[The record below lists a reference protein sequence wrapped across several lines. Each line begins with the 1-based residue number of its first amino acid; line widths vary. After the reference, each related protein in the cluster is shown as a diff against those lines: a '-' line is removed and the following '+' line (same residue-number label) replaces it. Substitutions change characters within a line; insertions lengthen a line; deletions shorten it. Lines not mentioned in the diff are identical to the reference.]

1 VDTSYS
7 AMFGLN
13 QIGSLESTFGLGG
26 QQTDLGLSHRS
37 GRIDALPTYFGAGN
51 DVIDL
56 GNDDS
61 IIFAGE
67 GRNVIL
73 GGFGNDQIYAGAGND
88 IIDAGDGKNHIW
100 AGEGANLISSGAGDD
115 LLCAGSG
122 RDFINAG
129 NGRNQIYAGDGDNR
143 ILAGEDNDW
152 ILAGKGNDTIY
163 SGAGRDT
170 IYAGDGNNIINA
182 GTGQDTVWIGNGTDK
197 IILEAGAGQ
206 VTIFGF
212 NPAMDKLRLGES
224 LLGKSLTFV
233 QQGGDTLVKSGR
245 DMLARIQ
252 GVTSG
257 TQAWIDSG
265 PLYRYQATDLGSLSS
280 DPNAAVNVAA
290 INNFGQIVGRY
301 DTGATVTTTNGNTGQ
316 PQTINVRQGFIWE
329 NGTQT
334 NLPSTGIKNG
344 SSDFGA
350 ADGAT
355 VTLLTPNVNT
365 IGDRGTILGTADE
378 VRQPVTRATDRA
390 LVWQNDGSGYQLTIN
405 DLGGIES
412 YYLDANIRQHISG
425 RNIVSQLDA
434 QNVAQTFEKPI
445 YVENGID
452 NAGANRVISELPHL
466 GGNGGTAQSLNNRDT
481 IVGYLDR
488 DGALNGEEKY
498 TAAVW
503 TRDANGQF
511 VLTDLGTFGAEQA
524 RLSDINDAGQ
534 MIGASNSGSGA
545 TATSTP
551 FLLRNGQFTALGS
564 LGGKTGSA
572 NALNESGEVVGASQ
586 IASGTNHAY
595 VWNGGVQ
602 ADLNNLVT
610 TPLTYNGAAVT
621 LTNAVGVNDFGEI
634 VATGTYTYTDPVTNT
649 ARTGTRSFVLKPI
662 S

>member
-1 VDTSYS
+1 VDISY
-7 AMFGLN
+7 AATFGLN
-13 QIGSLESTFGLGG
+13 QNGLLSLPLGSISELGG
-26 QQTDLGLSHRS
+26 QQPDLGLNNGSRRIEGS
-37 GRIDALPTYFGAGN
+37 GRIESLPAFFGAEN

-56 GNDDS
+56 GNSDS

-67 GRNVIL
+67 GQNVIL
-73 GGFGNDQIYAGAGND
+73 AGF
-88 IIDAGDGKNHIW
+88 
-100 AGEGANLISSGAGDD
+100 GDD
-115 LLCAGSG
+115 LLFAGSG

-182 GTGQDTVWIGNGTDK
+182 GTGQDTVWMGAGSDK
-197 IILEAGAGQ
+197 IILEAGTGQ
-206 VTIFGF
+206 VTVFGF
-212 NPAMDKLRLGES
+212 NSATDKLRLGES
-224 LLGKSLTFV
+224 LLGQSLTFV
-233 QQGGDTLVKSGR
+233 QQGRDTLVKSGQ
-245 DMLARIQ
+245 DVLARLR

-257 TQAWIDSG
+257 SQAWIDSG

-290 INNFGQIVGRY
+290 INNVGQIVGRY
-301 DTGATVTTTNGNTGQ
+301 DTGETVSTINGTTGQ
-316 PQTINVRQGFIWE
+316 PQTLTLRQGFIWE

-334 NLPSTGIKNG
+334 SLPSTGIKNG
-344 SSDFGA
+344 ASDFGA

-355 VTLLTPNVNT
+355 VTLLAPNVNT
-365 IGDRGTILGTADE
+365 IDDRGTILGTADE

-390 LVWQNDGSGYQLTIN
+390 LVWQNQGSGYQLTIN

-412 YYLDANIRQHISG
+412 YYFDTNIRQQISG

-434 QNVAQTFEKPI
+434 QNIAQTFEKPI
-445 YVENGID
+445 YIENGID
-452 NAGANRVISELPHL
+452 NGGVNRVISELPHL

-488 DGALNGEEKY
+488 DGALDGGETY

-503 TRDANGQF
+503 KRDANGQF
-511 VLTDLGTFGAEQA
+511 ILSDLGTFGAEQA
-524 RLSDINDAGQ
+524 RLLDINDAGQ
-534 MIGASNSGSGA
+534 MIGATNSGSGA

-551 FLLRNGQFTALGS
+551 FLLRDGRFTALGS

-586 IASGTNHAY
+586 IASGVNHAY

-610 TPLTYNGAAVT
+610 APLTYNGAAVT
-621 LTNAVGVNDFGEI
+621 LNNAVGVNDFGDI
-634 VATGTYTYTDPVTNT
+634 VATGTYTYKDPATNT
-649 ARTGTRSFVLKPI
+649 ERTGTRSFVLKATV
-662 S
+662 